1 MKKRKN
7 VAGEQAR
14 QNCLSGRLNTPVLIT
29 RCLIFRT
36 YLKYSFAFI
45 LWKKRNLLMQ
55 VKSRDWKGDSF
66 ISGPKWMAL
75 LWHSLRTEEE
85 ITWGMFWLHE
95 LVTVTWTKP
104 VQFTRNN
111 MILQNKTT
119 PRRYYVIDRGML
131 CPDFLCCKQFYSSW
145 GQAFPSIE
153 DLLNYL
159 LLNHAS
165 VFQIL
170 F

>member
-1 MKKRKN
+1 MHTKNSETDNSVSKPHRQAISRMKKRKN

-45 LWKKRNLLMQ
+45 LWKKQNLLMQ

-66 ISGPKWMAL
+66 ISGPKWMAV

-85 ITWGMFWLHE
+85 ITWAMFWLHE
-95 LVTVTWTKP
+95 LVTKSHG
-104 VQFTRNN
+104 
-111 MILQNKTT
+111 QNQYSLLLIIWYCKIKQ
-119 PRRYYVIDRGML
+119 PL

-145 GQAFPSIE
+145 GQAFKTC
-153 DLLNYL
+153 
-159 LLNHAS
+159 
-165 VFQIL
+165 
-170 F
+170 